1 MPSNHNPLDRSRFI
15 AEYFRAFR
23 ERESVD
29 LAYSV
34 LASYGRRAD
43 SFCRLITDEI
53 EAKIVE
59 LSRLESEIARLTQE
73 RDALREALSN
83 TTCTLDDKTS

>member
-1 MPSNHNPLDRSRFI
+1 MPSNHDPLDRSQYI
-15 AEYFRAFR
+15 SEYFRAFR

-43 SFCRLITDEI
+43 SFCRRITDEI

-73 RDALREALSN
+73 RDALCEALSQ
-83 TTCTLDDKTS
+83 DKAAHDNKSS

>member
-1 MPSNHNPLDRSRFI
+1 MPSNHNPLDRSQFI
-15 AEYFRAFR
+15 SEYFQAFR

-43 SFCRLITDEI
+43 GFCRRITDEI
-53 EAKIVE
+53 EAKIVD
-59 LSRLESEIARLTQE
+59 LSRLDSEIARLTQE
-73 RDALREALSN
+73 RDALREALSQDKATVDN
-83 TTCTLDDKTS
+83 KTS